1 MSQSQKILGPIM
13 KNLSTSWLV
22 VLAQVTNIILFVLGP
37 MSYALIVIFKNIT
50 EFITNIIVI
59 KNKND

>member
-1 MSQSQKILGPIM
+1 M
-13 KNLSTSWLV
+13 KNLSTFW
-22 VLAQVTNIILFVLGP
+22 LAQVTNIILFVLGP
-37 MSYALIVIFKNIT
+37 MNYALIEIFKYII

>member
-1 MSQSQKILGPIM
+1 M

-22 VLAQVTNIILFVLGP
+22 VLAQVTNVILFVLGP
-37 MSYALIVIFKNIT
+37 MSYALTEIFKYIT
-50 EFITNIIVI
+50 EFITSIIVI